1 MWAILNG
8 TLVNAATVAA
18 GCTLGGLVG
27 GKLPERFQRII
38 LDVLGLITI
47 TLGIDAAVLRLNT
60 VVTHYGSAPSAGKT
74 YGARLALVMVGA
86 LVIGALI
93 GAALRLHQRL
103 EGIGHAIHRRFDR
116 GDGHSFAE
124 GFLTAS
130 VIFCVGPLT
139 LLGCLKNGVDGDPS
153 YLYIKALLDGFCAIA
168 LTATLGVGVAF
179 SIITVLVFQGGLAVL
194 AYASAGALPELSVEM
209 MNVVGGVILL
219 ATALMILEIKRIPV
233 ADLLPAIFLAPVL
246 IALVEW
252 VSPGLLMTR

>member
-1 MWAILNG
+1 M
-8 TLVNAATVAA
+8 
-18 GCTLGGLVG
+18 
-27 GKLPERFQRII
+27 
-38 LDVLGLITI
+38 
-47 TLGIDAAVLRLNT
+47 
-60 VVTHYGSAPSAGKT
+60 
-74 YGARLALVMVGA
+74 ARALALVMVGA

>member
-47 TLGIDAAVLRLNT
+47 TLGIDAAVLRLNA
-60 VVTHYGSAPSAGKT
+60 VVTHYGVAPSAGKT